1 MCAIIKIAVQRSH
14 IVNALQ
20 NFGQENAKTADK
32 FWVAYLPFEEVIRLY
47 GSSNLYAKQKWSFY
61 IYEYAS

>member
-1 MCAIIKIAVQRSH
+1 MCAIIKITVRRSH

-20 NFGQENAKTADK
+20 NFGQGNAKTADK
-32 FWVAYLPFEEVIRLY
+32 FWMTCLPFEAVIRLY
-47 GSSNLYAKQKWSFY
+47 GSSILFAKQKQPFY